1 MKVRA
6 TGTDGKGAFTMIFNK
21 LKALIAEQLGV
32 DEDTITLEATFV
44 DDLGVDSLDLV
55 ELSMALEDEFGI
67 EEMAEEDMANIK
79 TVGDLVE
86 YLGKHLDG

>member
-1 MKVRA
+1 
-6 TGTDGKGAFTMIFNK
+6 MIFNK

-32 DEDTITLEATFV
+32 DADTITLEAAFV
-44 DDLGVDSLDLV
+44 EDLGVDSLDLV

-86 YLGKHLDG
+86 YLGKHLDD

>member
-1 MKVRA
+1 
-6 TGTDGKGAFTMIFNK
+6 MIFDK
-21 LKALIAEQLGV
+21 LKALIAEQLSV
-32 DEDTITLEATFV
+32 DPADITLEATFV

-67 EEMAEEDMANIK
+67 EEMSEEDMANIK

-86 YLGKHLDG
+86 YLAKHLDI

>member
-1 MKVRA
+1 
-6 TGTDGKGAFTMIFNK
+6 MIFNK

-32 DEDTITLEATFV
+32 DAETITLEAAFV
-44 DDLGVDSLDLV
+44 EDLGVDSLDLV

-67 EEMAEEDMANIK
+67 EEMSEEDMANIK

-86 YLGKHLDG
+86 YLGKHLDI

>member
-1 MKVRA
+1 
-6 TGTDGKGAFTMIFNK
+6 MIFNK

-32 DEDTITLEATFV
+32 DADTITLEATFV
-44 DDLGVDSLDLV
+44 EDLGVDSLDLV

-67 EEMAEEDMANIK
+67 EEMNEEDMAKIK

-86 YLGKHLDG
+86 YLGKHLDA

>member
-1 MKVRA
+1 
-6 TGTDGKGAFTMIFNK
+6 MIFNK

-32 DEDTITLEATFV
+32 DADTITLEATFV
-44 DDLGVDSLDLV
+44 EDLGVDSLDLV

-67 EEMAEEDMANIK
+67 EEMGEEDMANIK
-79 TVGDLVE
+79 TVGDLLE

>member
-1 MKVRA
+1 
-6 TGTDGKGAFTMIFNK
+6 MIFNK

-32 DEDTITLEATFV
+32 DEENITLEATFV
-44 DDLGVDSLDLV
+44 EDLGVDSLDLV
-55 ELSMALEDEFGI
+55 ELSMALEDQFGI
-67 EEMAEEDMANIK
+67 DEMAEEDMANIK

>member
-1 MKVRA
+1 
-6 TGTDGKGAFTMIFNK
+6 MIFNK

-44 DDLGVDSLDLV
+44 EDLGVDSLDLV

>member
-1 MKVRA
+1 
-6 TGTDGKGAFTMIFNK
+6 MIFEK
-21 LKALIAEQLGV
+21 LKALIAEQLSV
-32 DEDTITLEATFV
+32 DPDDITLEATFV

-67 EEMAEEDMANIK
+67 EEMSEEDMANIK

-86 YLGKHLDG
+86 YLAKHLDI

>member
-1 MKVRA
+1 
-6 TGTDGKGAFTMIFNK
+6 MIFNK

-32 DEDTITLEATFV
+32 DEDNITLEATFV
-44 DDLGVDSLDLV
+44 EDLGVDSLDLV

>member
-1 MKVRA
+1 
-6 TGTDGKGAFTMIFNK
+6 MIFNK

>member
-1 MKVRA
+1 
-6 TGTDGKGAFTMIFNK
+6 MIFDK
-21 LKALIAEQLGV
+21 LKALIAEQLSV
-32 DEDTITLEATFV
+32 DPADITLEATFV

-67 EEMAEEDMANIK
+67 EEMSEEDMANIK

-86 YLGKHLDG
+86 YLGKNLEV

>member
-1 MKVRA
+1 
-6 TGTDGKGAFTMIFNK
+6 MIFNK

-44 DDLGVDSLDLV
+44 EDLGVDSLDLV

-67 EEMAEEDMANIK
+67 EEMSEEDMANIK

-86 YLGKHLDG
+86 YLGKHLDA

>member
-1 MKVRA
+1 
-6 TGTDGKGAFTMIFNK
+6 MILNK

-32 DEDTITLEATFV
+32 DADTITLEAAFV
-44 DDLGVDSLDLV
+44 EDLGVDSLDLV

>member
-1 MKVRA
+1 
-6 TGTDGKGAFTMIFNK
+6 MIFNK

-32 DEDTITLEATFV
+32 DADTITLEAAFV
-44 DDLGVDSLDLV
+44 EDLGVDSLDLV

-67 EEMAEEDMANIK
+67 EEMSEEDMANIK

-86 YLGKHLDG
+86 YLGKRLDD

>member
-1 MKVRA
+1 
-6 TGTDGKGAFTMIFNK
+6 MIFNK

-32 DEDTITLEATFV
+32 DAETITLEAAFV
-44 DDLGVDSLDLV
+44 EDLGVDSLDLV

-67 EEMAEEDMANIK
+67 EEMSEEDMANIK

>member
-1 MKVRA
+1 
-6 TGTDGKGAFTMIFNK
+6 MIFNK

-32 DEDTITLEATFV
+32 DAETITLEAAFV
-44 DDLGVDSLDLV
+44 EDLGVDSLDLV

-86 YLGKHLDG
+86 YLGKHLDA

>member
-1 MKVRA
+1 
-6 TGTDGKGAFTMIFNK
+6 MIFNK

-32 DEDTITLEATFV
+32 DADTITLEAAFV
-44 DDLGVDSLDLV
+44 EDLGVDSLDLV

-67 EEMAEEDMANIK
+67 EEMSEEDMANIK

-86 YLGKHLDG
+86 YLGKHLDD

>member
-1 MKVRA
+1 
-6 TGTDGKGAFTMIFNK
+6 MIFNK

-32 DEDTITLEATFV
+32 DAETITLEAAFV
-44 DDLGVDSLDLV
+44 EDLGVDSLDLV

-67 EEMAEEDMANIK
+67 EEMSEEDMANIK

-86 YLGKHLDG
+86 YLGKHLDD

>member
-1 MKVRA
+1 MS
-6 TGTDGKGAFTMIFNK
+6 
-21 LKALIAEQLGV
+21 IAEQLGV
-32 DEDTITLEATFV
+32 DEENITLEATFV
-44 DDLGVDSLDLV
+44 EDLGVDSLDLV

-67 EEMAEEDMANIK
+67 DEMAEEDMANIK